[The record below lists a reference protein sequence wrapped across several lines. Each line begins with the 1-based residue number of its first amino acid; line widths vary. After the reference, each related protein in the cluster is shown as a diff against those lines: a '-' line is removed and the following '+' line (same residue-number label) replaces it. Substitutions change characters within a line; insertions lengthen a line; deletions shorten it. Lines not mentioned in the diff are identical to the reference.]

1 MDIQNTTWLRQAS
14 KDTVPAIVEWLS
26 GNECHDLDDAGLVA
40 GLGRRLRAAGL
51 PVDRLALH
59 LRTLH
64 PSILGRTVAWAP
76 REPIEIHDREHGVM
90 ALPDFADSPLRHV
103 METGEAV
110 LVRTGSLT
118 DRGWTQMDVFRQRG
132 LTELFVA
139 PLSNAD
145 GPVSAVSFCTAQPQ
159 GFLPTHLESL
169 ERVLPALR
177 NVCELRV
184 LRQTEL
190 TLLDTYIGTATAKRI
205 LAGRIRRGQVETL
218 EAALMLCDLR
228 GFTALSNRLANARIL
243 ALLNSYF
250 DCVVPAIT
258 AAGGDVLKF
267 MGDAV
272 LAFFQD
278 EDAARSCAAAFEGAR
293 GVLENLNQFASPEGR
308 LEAGIALHYGE
319 VSYGNIGSTSR
330 LDFTVIG
337 SDVNLVSRIQ
347 GVCSKTGQ
355 RLLASKRFAMALD
368 TSGLVPIGA
377 YDLAGF
383 TKAEEL
389 FALDEPAPQG
399 LAKQ

>member
-1 MDIQNTTWLRQAS
+1 MDIQNTTWLRPVSRDA
-14 KDTVPAIVEWLS
+14 VPAIVEWLS

-51 PVDRLALH
+51 PIDRLALH

-76 REPIEIHDREHGVM
+76 REPIEIHDREHQTM
-90 ALPDFADSPLRHV
+90 SLPDFADSPLRHV

-110 LVRTGSLT
+110 LVHTGSAT
-118 DRGWTQMDVFRQRG
+118 DRGWTQIDVFRQRG

-145 GPVSAVSFCTAQPQ
+145 GPVSVVSFCTAQLQ
-159 GFLPTHLESL
+159 GFLPTHREAL

-184 LRQTEL
+184 LRRTEL
-190 TLLDTYIGTATAKRI
+190 TLLDTYIGAATAKRI

-228 GFTALSNRLANARIL
+228 GFTALSNRLPSARIL

-278 EDAARSCAAAFEGAR
+278 EDAARSCAAAFQGAL
-293 GVLENLNQFASPEGR
+293 GVLENLKEFPGAEGR
-308 LEAGIALHYGE
+308 LEVGVALHYGE
-319 VSYGNIGSTSR
+319 VSYGNVGSASR

-347 GVCSKTGQ
+347 GVCSKTGHQ
-355 RLLASKRFAMALD
+355 LLASKRFATALD
-368 TSGLVPIGA
+368 ESALVPAGA

-389 FALDEPAPQG
+389 FALDDPAPKGAPQR
-399 LAKQ
+399 